1 VAVVA
6 ASIRPA
12 GVDGVTDQR
21 SHDFTVG
28 PRLGVAMSAR
38 PAGQDERDADSP
50 HPSPAG

>member
-12 GVDGVTDQR
+12 GVGGVTDQR
-21 SHDFTVG
+21 SDEFTVG
-28 PRLGVAMSAR
+28 SRLGVVMSAR
-38 PAGQDERDADSP
+38 PAGQDERDVDSP